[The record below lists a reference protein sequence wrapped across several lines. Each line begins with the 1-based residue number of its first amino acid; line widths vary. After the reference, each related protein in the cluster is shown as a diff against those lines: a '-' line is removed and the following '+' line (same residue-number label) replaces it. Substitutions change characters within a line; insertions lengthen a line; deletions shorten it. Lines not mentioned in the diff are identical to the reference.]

1 MQKDLNNITVYNVEY
16 EVKTPLDIDKEYLL
30 GSSIRGAILTRLAG
44 ILQFDVNRESINPS
58 LIFHPAFPLEQ
69 DIGVFKPA
77 HPFIYKC
84 KICKSILDHTP
95 RLYNEVN
102 NVEDLKEL
110 IAPRKCDNNHPF
122 SFKSLGGKLVNN
134 NNKEYKERRI
144 ALHSVGINKILGS
157 SEINMIY
164 SSDYIMPGTRFK
176 GYIVQINN
184 DSTLILDEM
193 ISNIDN
199 TIFIGR
205 GGSRGFGHVK
215 INIRREDS
223 YITKRREE
231 IKERL
236 KTHHRLILR
245 ALSPVFN
252 VDMSEKGL
260 ITNYN
265 IRIDNGNVKYI
276 IATKHTRIS
285 GFSLL
290 SNIQKISLSG
300 LGEGSLIWLAVDKD
314 KSDVE
319 NIVDAIVRI
328 ELLGIGMFSA
338 GGLNIVEVL

>member
-1 MQKDLNNITVYNVEY
+1 M
-16 EVKTPLDIDKEYLL
+16 
-30 GSSIRGAILTRLAG
+30 
-44 ILQFDVNRESINPS
+44 
-58 LIFHPAFPLEQ
+58 
-69 DIGVFKPA
+69 
-77 HPFIYKC
+77 
-84 KICKSILDHTP
+84 
-95 RLYNEVN
+95 
-102 NVEDLKEL
+102 
-110 IAPRKCDNNHPF
+110 
-122 SFKSLGGKLVNN
+122 
-134 NNKEYKERRI
+134 
-144 ALHSVGINKILGS
+144 GS

-265 IRIDNGNVKYI
+265 IRIDNSNVKYI